1 MQLTLVIHALTAGG
15 AERVMSIM
23 ANYWAAKGWNI
34 TIVTMDDGSIPP
46 FYDLDTRIQHI
57 PLGLATKSPNFI
69 WATWHNLRRVFIL
82 RKTIYQLKPDAVIS
96 FLDTTNVL
104 TLLATQSLK
113 IPVIVDEQNHPAMY
127 SIGRSWEKLRELTYP
142 QASRVVAVTARALS
156 YFSLAIQSRGSVIPN
171 PALSVKLDENS
182 ATPKL
187 EKPFLIAI
195 GRLEEQK
202 GFDILLQAFEQVA
215 DSYPEWKLI
224 ILGEGSL
231 RPQLESLVHQL
242 NLAKRVHLKG
252 VVKNPF
258 SFLQQAEFF
267 VMSSRYEGFPNALCE
282 AMACGLP
289 VIATDCPSGPQEII
303 RNNVDGILVP
313 SEDVSA
319 LAAAIKRLISDE
331 EERKRLASRATEV
344 TERFS
349 LEKVMNMWE
358 TLLAEVISERKKL

>member
-1 MQLTLVIHALTAGG
+1 MRLTLVIHALTAGG

-23 ANYWAAKGWNI
+23 ANYWAAKGWDI
-34 TIVTMDDGSIPP
+34 TLVTMDDGSIAP
-46 FYDLDTRIQHI
+46 FYELDSRIKHI
-57 PLGLATKSPNFI
+57 PLGLAVKSPNFV

-82 RKTIYQLKPDAVIS
+82 RNTFYQLQPDAVIS
-96 FLDTTNVL
+96 FLDTTNIL
-104 TLLATQSLK
+104 TLLATRSLK

-127 SIGRSWEKLRELTYP
+127 SIGKSWEKLRTLTYP

-156 YFSLAIQSRGSVIPN
+156 YFSPAIQSRGYVIPN
-171 PALSVKLDENS
+171 PALSVSHENL
-182 ATPKL
+182 ATLKL
-187 EKPFLIAI
+187 EKPFFIAI

-202 GFDILLQAFEQVA
+202 GFDILLHAFEQVA
-215 DSYPEWKLI
+215 NSYPQWKLI

-231 RPQLESLVHQL
+231 RPQLEALICQL
-242 NLAKRVHLKG
+242 NLVGRVQLQG
-252 VVKNPF
+252 IVKNPF

-289 VIATDCPSGPQEII
+289 AISTDCPSGPREII
-303 RNNVDGILVP
+303 RDNVDGILVP

-319 LAAAIKRLISDE
+319 LATAIERLIADE
-331 EERKRLASRATEV
+331 KERQRLATRAVEV

-358 TLLAEVISERKKL
+358 ALLVEVISQK